1 MKNKKAKIKLLQS
14 DKNVFWEALIITVF
28 IFGIGILLGIFIEN
42 GRAGTISEMYLKSE
56 INLLDIKVQ
65 TEILNMQDINCARA
79 TQENLKF
86 GDKIYQDAK
95 TLDSYESASRITDS
109 LIEQHRRYDLLRT
122 LFWINSIKIKEKCDN
137 QFHTVVYL
145 YDYEP
150 EDVEMKSKQ
159 IIFAR
164 FLSEL
169 KDEQGSNIVLIPI
182 AKNLNLSSLNLL
194 ISKYQLGSAS
204 VILNEEL
211 VVTETEDLEKITQ
224 AIKNPTSITTFMATN
239 TTGSNTIPL
248 N

>member
-1 MKNKKAKIKLLQS
+1 MKNKRIKILQS

-28 IFGIGILLGIFIEN
+28 IFGVGILLGIFIEN
-42 GRAGTISEMYLKSE
+42 GRAGNISEMYLKSE

-65 TEILNMQDINCARA
+65 TEILDMEDLNCEQAI
-79 TQENLKF
+79 QENLNF

-95 TLDSYESASRITDS
+95 TLDKYEAASRITDS
-109 LIEQHRRYDLLRT
+109 LIEQHKRYDLLRT
-122 LFWINSIKIKEKCDN
+122 LFWINSIKIKEKCGE

-150 EDVEMKSKQ
+150 EDIELKSQQ
-159 IIFAR
+159 IVFSR

-169 KDEQGSNIVLIPI
+169 KNEQGSDIVLIPI

-194 ISKYQLGSAS
+194 IAKYQLGPAT

-211 VVTETEDLEKITQ
+211 VITEVDDLERLASTIKGITLVV
-224 AIKNPTSITTFMATN
+224 PD
-239 TTGSNTIPL
+239 SNTIPL

>member
-1 MKNKKAKIKLLQS
+1 MARRKILQS

-42 GRAGTISEMYLKSE
+42 GRAGAISEMYLKSE

-65 TEILNMQDINCARA
+65 TEILNMEGLNCERA
-79 TQENLKF
+79 IQENINF

-95 TLDSYESASRITDS
+95 TLDRYEAASRITDS
-109 LIEQHRRYDLLRT
+109 LVEQHKRYDLLRT
-122 LFWINSIKIKEKCDN
+122 LFWINSIKIKEKCGN

-145 YDYEP
+145 YDYDP
-150 EDVEMKSKQ
+150 ENVEIKSKQ
-159 IIFAR
+159 TIFSR

-169 KDEQGSNIVLIPI
+169 KKEQGSDIVLIPI
-182 AKNLNLSSLNLL
+182 AKNLNLSSLDLL
-194 ISKYQLGSAS
+194 TSKYQLGSAS

-211 VVTETEDLEKITQ
+211 VITEIEDLEKITQ
-224 AIKNPTSITTFMATN
+224 TINGIELATTDL
-239 TTGSNTIPL
+239 NTIPL